1 MKPKRAGAL
10 SFAPSVHQ
18 LLVFFMKNLVLK
30 YGLISGI
37 IGAAL
42 MLLMA
47 LYMRGDY
54 EKASNAE
61 VFGYVGIVLSMIF
74 IFFGV
79 RAYRDQVASDGLSF
93 GKAFQVGIYI
103 TLISCVMY
111 VIMWMIVSNTLMAD
125 FMDKYME
132 HAIQQLQASGAS
144 AETIAQ
150 KTTEMEQFKEL
161 YKNPLFKAA
170 ITFLEPFPVGLAVTL
185 LSAAVLR
192 RK

>member
-1 MKPKRAGAL
+1 
-10 SFAPSVHQ
+10 
-18 LLVFFMKNLVLK
+18 MKNLVLK